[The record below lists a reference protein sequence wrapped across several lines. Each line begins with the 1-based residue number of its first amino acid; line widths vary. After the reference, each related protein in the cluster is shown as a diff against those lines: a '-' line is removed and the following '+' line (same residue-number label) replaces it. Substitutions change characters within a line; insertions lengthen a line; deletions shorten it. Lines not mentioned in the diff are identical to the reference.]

1 MAEFKEYSHEKS
13 RAWFNRALKVIPS
26 GVYGHQGPSEGLFLP
41 MEKWPLI
48 SSRAKGAYFW
58 DMDDNRYLDLMCAY
72 GPNVLGYNDP
82 DIDAAAIAQ
91 LKVENCVTAPSYKMV
106 ECAELL
112 VDTVACADWA
122 YFMKN
127 GTDATTF
134 SVLCARAH
142 TGKKKIFFL
151 EGYYHG
157 NDQWAMKV
165 DYPGILPEDVANNR
179 VIPWFDLNALQ
190 QAYDACNGDVAA
202 LIAQP
207 YDHGNFADNR
217 VANREYWRQVRE
229 FCDKHGMLLIIDDV
243 RAGFRLD
250 LAGSDHY
257 YGFKADIICFCKAL
271 ANGYNM
277 SAACGGEH
285 LKATASSLS
294 FTGSYW
300 MSAVPFAAC
309 IATLN
314 KMKALDTPR
323 LFRENGT
330 KLTEGFKAAAAE
342 HGFELVVS
350 GEPALF
356 YLRIANDNSL
366 MLHQEW
372 VAECVSRGLFIASH
386 HNHFLNAAIGPGEI
400 ELATQIAEDAFAAVA
415 KNHPEIQKG

>member
-13 RAWFNRALKVIPS
+13 RAWFDRALKVIPS

-165 DYPGILPEDVANNR
+165 DFPGILPEDVANNR

-415 KNHPEIQKG
+415 KKHPEIQKG

>member
-13 RAWFNRALKVIPS
+13 RAWFDRALKVIPS

-142 TGKKKIFFL
+142 TGKKMIFFL

-165 DYPGILPEDVANNR
+165 DYPGILPEDIANNR